1 MGKFT
6 AYKLPLKSL
15 SEGTHEFDYKLDKQF
30 FVNMEYADV
39 RDADL
44 DVHLVVKHHNDL
56 YSLDFHISGTV
67 TLLCDRCLDDLVMP
81 IDTNYSIDV
90 EYGDDYNDESDS
102 LLIIPQSDNYLN
114 VAYMLFDTVVLC
126 IPMKHVH
133 PLGKCNRA
141 MSALLKKHRAQG
153 GGMSADSD
161 EELVDEMLDEV
172 DDDVRDSDEEPT
184 DPRWNELKKL
194 NDIN

>member
-15 SEGTHEFDYKLDKQF
+15 SEGIHEFDYKLDKQF

-56 YSLDFHISGTV
+56 YSLGFHISGTV

-141 MSALLKKHRAQG
+141 MSALLKKHRAHG
-153 GGMSADSD
+153 TGEDA
-161 EELVDEMLDEV
+161 ELEDEMLDSIEAM
-172 DDDVRDSDEEPT
+172 DDGTDDSAGT
-184 DPRWNELKKL
+184 DPRWNALRDL
-194 NDIN
+194 NTDSDN

>member
-15 SEGTHEFDYKLDKQF
+15 GEGTYEFDYKLDKQF

-39 RDADL
+39 RDAGL
-44 DVHLVVKHHNDL
+44 DVHLVVTHHNDL
-56 YSLDFHISGTV
+56 YHLDFRITGTI
-67 TLLCDRCLDDLVMP
+67 TLLCDRCLDDLLMP
-81 IDTNYSIDV
+81 VDTTYAIDV
-90 EYGDDYNDESDS
+90 EYGDDYNDDSDS
-102 LLIIPQSDNYLN
+102 LLIIPQSDNSLN

-141 MSALLKKHRAQG
+141 MSALLKKHRAHG
-153 GGMSADSD
+153 TGEDA
-161 EELVDEMLDEV
+161 ELEDEMLDSIEQP
-172 DDDVRDSDEEPT
+172 DSADEPRAI
-184 DPRWNELKKL
+184 DPRWSVLRGIASDEDN
-194 NDIN
+194 